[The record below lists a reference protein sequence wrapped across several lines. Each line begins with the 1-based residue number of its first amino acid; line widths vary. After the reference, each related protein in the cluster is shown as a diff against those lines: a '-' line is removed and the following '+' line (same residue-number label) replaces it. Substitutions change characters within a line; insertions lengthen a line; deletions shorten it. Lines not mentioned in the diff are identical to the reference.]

1 MPNRRG
7 LQENHFSLQ
16 KLNQHFGHGN
26 SPSALRE
33 GISTFAP
40 TQICSLARPSGLIMG
55 VFDFK
60 WNLGNLGVSVRT
72 CDTSSSP
79 RSVPVQAVEC

>member
-1 MPNRRG
+1 MPNQHGRH
-7 LQENHFSLQ
+7 ENHFSLQ

-33 GISTFAP
+33 GISCWLVGVYLTFAP

-55 VFDFK
+55 VFNSQMEPVEF
-60 WNLGNLGVSVRT
+60 GRVS
-72 CDTSSSP
+72 P
-79 RSVPVQAVEC
+79 NI